1 MATKKIK
8 LESIRIDGGTQP
20 RESIDDAL
28 VSEYAECVEDL
39 PPMVVFDDGVN
50 VWLADGFHRHHALQ
64 RAGRTMVECDVRKGT
79 QRDAVLYSVGANADH
94 GKRRTNADKRK
105 AVQTLLNDEE
115 WGKWSDREIAKRCR
129 VSHVLVGQMRPAHL
143 EELPDSTTERK
154 ASRGGTTYTVK
165 TENIGK
171 KAPAES
177 SKPKSAPPP
186 EVEPLSPYEVAKQ
199 GIEPLRIL
207 HTLVLDCLKAAQ
219 VVAKDKACGHFFRHQ
234 QAETA
239 LTMAKDVVNFAM
251 PKSPCPY
258 MPNCIHGKCKTCRGA
273 GWIPKDIY
281 DRLSKDELAMLKE
294 GKR

>member
-20 RESIDDAL
+20 RESIDDSL

-129 VSHVLVGQMRPAHL
+129 VSADLVGSMRPKVHSV
-143 EELPDSTTERK
+143 DSDSMTRTFTHHKTGKPTEMK
-154 ASRGGTTYTVK
+154 IA
-165 TENIGK
+165 

-199 GIEPLRIL
+199 GIEPLRTLHGLIL
-207 HTLVLDCLKAAQ
+207 EAIKAAQ
-219 VVAKDKACGHFFRHQ
+219 VVAKNKACGHFFRHQ

-239 LTMAKDVVNFAM
+239 LTTAKDVVNFAM

-294 GKR
+294 GK